1 MEHYIICA
9 MNECISMLNTC
20 TSTSLKYRMVD
31 VDEATVLNLNRSSG
45 SQD

>member
-9 MNECISMLNTC
+9 MNEYISILNTC
-20 TSTSLKYRMVD
+20 TSTSLKYRRVD
-31 VDEATVLNLNRSSG
+31 VDEATVLNRSSG